1 MGYRVREIPKSNLL
15 NAMDPDTLKKRRVQ
29 KQTTNINIVVRSEG
43 DILKVAQTLTSV
55 VKKCDRFGIVNVNVN
70 GEAAVSATATG
81 RSKSAGKTNA
91 TKVVGKSTKQT
102 ADDLALL
109 D

>member
-1 MGYRVREIPKSNLL
+1 MREIPKSNLL

-29 KQTTNINIVVRSEG
+29 KQTTNINIVVRSEE

-55 VKKCDRFGIVNVNVN
+55 VKKSDRFGIVNINVN
-70 GEAAVSATATG
+70 GEATVSATATG

-91 TKVVGKSTKQT
+91 TEVAKKSTKRI
-102 ADDLALL
+102 ADDLSLL